1 MIRWA
6 VAQSGCDAAR
16 FSGISARKGGI
27 SVAIEAG
34 VPEAILYLQS
44 GHGLGLPARAYMHLQ
59 TPARLVETFEAFEL

>member
-1 MIRWA
+1 M
-6 VAQSGCDAAR
+6 R

-44 GHGLGLPARAYMHLQ
+44 GHGLALPARAYMHLQ
-59 TPARLVETFEAFEL
+59 TLRASWRRLRHSTSEWRD